1 MRWKFENDR
10 PIYIQIVEQVKTF
23 IISGEYSAGER
34 LPSVR
39 DIAAESG
46 VNPNTVQK
54 ALAELENS
62 GLVRTN
68 RTSGRFITDDEELIK
83 KMKTEY
89 AEKTISE
96 VCKSLL
102 KLGFNST
109 QITKLV
115 EKNMKGG
122 SLNE

>member
-23 IISGEYSAGER
+23 IISGDYLPGER

-62 GLVRTN
+62 ELVRTN
-68 RTSGRFITDDEELIK
+68 RTSGRFITEDEELIK

-89 AEKTISE
+89 AEKIISD
-96 VCKSLL
+96 VCKKLL
-102 KLGFNST
+102 KLGFNSAE
-109 QITKLV
+109 ISELV

-122 SLNE
+122 NFDE